1 VSRHSAE
8 SATIQDRAI
17 RLFRF
22 LMHAQETRDEPV
34 RTVDAY
40 GRDGAVVWFDELP
53 RHPAVRTALDGGE
66 PEPGQP
72 YLIVDRL
79 PRFSPP
85 AANTDLE
92 PWIDGNRDDPGKP
105 PKLRPTL
112 TIPGDE
118 LDGKGDPLGL
128 VVTLDDRPEI
138 AESFTS
144 WLERWSAWSDQDQ
157 RDRYVRDLYSG
168 LFAMYVNA
176 RGHAE
181 ELELVMSV
189 GCLSWAPPDHP
200 RVFRHLLTAPA
211 AIEFDEDS
219 GRLTVGAAETVEAA
233 SVEVDMLDARLITQA
248 KQINDAQ
255 KYAGEFAGHLLDH
268 ADAGAIVRR
277 VVHVLA
283 SDADYRDDVRRPVP
297 ADHPVCAFAPALV
310 LRKRARKGFVE
321 IFRTIINQLNN
332 GVPVPEGVLPL
343 VDPSYEPS
351 VNADPGE
358 GAVVV
363 ADGDAFLPRPVN
375 DRQLQILRRVDTHA
389 QTLVQGPPGTGKTHT
404 AAALISHLL
413 AQGKRVLVTA
423 HTDRALKEV
432 RAKLPREIRPLAVS
446 VVGNSREDMSELR
459 TSVERIG
466 NAASE
471 TDRGESEFSVQKAL
485 DTIADLGRARS
496 EIRDEMVESRQDAVR
511 EQTIG
516 GYTGTLARIARAI
529 DLDAQRYGWLAEHVD
544 AGGEEPPLTSA
555 EMIEWY
561 RLVTDSALTADE
573 AEARGRVVDPALL
586 PDPQRFA
593 DMIIAEARAAAA
605 DRQVD
610 HVRGHPAW
618 DVAHVVPGDERN
630 ALQDRLRS
638 LRRDLA
644 YLSSRAEPW
653 VRAALAD
660 VNDNRGDLWIGRLN
674 QIRELIAR
682 AASSVQRLDSV
693 TEVSVRGDD
702 VAGLVPIAAE
712 LHRYLA
718 AGNTIKVGPDRRP
731 RIGALTAKPVKR
743 ATPLFE
749 AVSVDGLP
757 PTTAG
762 QVTAF
767 LVWVEATKTLNA
779 LDRAWPS
786 ATVIPH
792 EDTVQERLQWH
803 VTEADLLGRVVG
815 LAVELQREE
824 RRLARLGLPAPVWG
838 DDTAIRGF
846 MDLLDS
852 AAAADRL
859 AEANAP
865 LEDVRRLLAAEAR
878 WVETAP
884 RGTGRAGRGRH
895 PRS

>member
-1 VSRHSAE
+1 MSRHSAE
-8 SATIQDRAI
+8 SATIQGRAI

-53 RHPAVRTALDGGE
+53 RHPGVRTALDGGE
-66 PEPGQP
+66 PEAGQP
-72 YLIVDRL
+72 YLMVDRL

-85 AANTDLE
+85 AANADLE
-92 PWIDGNRDDPGKP
+92 PWIDGDRDDSGKP

-118 LDGKGDPLGL
+118 LDDKGDPLGL

-138 AESFTS
+138 AESFAS
-144 WLERWSAWSDQDQ
+144 WLERWSAWADQDQ
-157 RDRYVRDLYSG
+157 RDREVRDLYSG
-168 LFAMYVNA
+168 LFAMYVN
-176 RGHAE
+176 HAE

-255 KYAGEFAGHLLDH
+255 KDAGEFAGHLLDH

-423 HTDRALKEV
+423 RTDRALKEV

-529 DLDAQRYGWLAEHVD
+529 DLDAQRYGWLAQHVD
-544 AGGEEPPLTSA
+544 SGGEEPPLTSA
-555 EMIEWY
+555 EMVEWY
-561 RLVTDSALTADE
+561 RLVTDSAPAADE

-593 DMIIAEARAAAA
+593 DMVIAEARAAAA
-605 DRQVD
+605 DRQVG

-618 DVAHVVPGDERN
+618 DVARVVLAGERN
-630 ALQDRLRS
+630 ALQDRLRN
-638 LRRDLA
+638 LRRELA

-653 VRAALAD
+653 VSAALAD
-660 VNDNRGDLWIGRLN
+660 VHDNRGDHAAGRRVRGRQLGGT
-674 QIRELIAR
+674 RGLSPPTRPAAR
-682 AASSVQRLDSV
+682 AAEVRLDYRAHPR
-693 TEVSVRGDD
+693 VR
-702 VAGLVPIAAE
+702 
-712 LHRYLA
+712 LHSRSGFGA
-718 AGNTIKVGPDRRP
+718 RSAVGRARRSRHRPVGRADFRRRP
-731 RIGALTAKPVKR
+731 GHR
-743 ATPLFE
+743 
-749 AVSVDGLP
+749 S
-757 PTTAG
+757 
-762 QVTAF
+762 
-767 LVWVEATKTLNA
+767 
-779 LDRAWPS
+779 
-786 ATVIPH
+786 
-792 EDTVQERLQWH
+792 
-803 VTEADLLGRVVG
+803 
-815 LAVELQREE
+815 
-824 RRLARLGLPAPVWG
+824 
-838 DDTAIRGF
+838 
-846 MDLLDS
+846 
-852 AAAADRL
+852 
-859 AEANAP
+859 
-865 LEDVRRLLAAEAR
+865 
-878 WVETAP
+878 
-884 RGTGRAGRGRH
+884 GRAHRE
-895 PRS
+895 PPA